1 MARDAAP
8 VFDEI
13 IHSPNRLRI
22 CVLLSTVETMEFAAL
37 RADLG
42 VADSVLSK
50 HLDTLA
56 DAGYVTLTRP
66 TGLGG
71 RPRTW
76 ARLTTVGHHTLHGH
90 LAALRQLTA
99 LATQTPPPE
108 WREPAPNQTTSRP
121 VPPR

>member
-1 MARDAAP
+1 MARTTTPA
-8 VFDEI
+8 FDEI

-22 CVLLSTVETMEFAAL
+22 CVLLSTVESMDFAAL
-37 RADLG
+37 REDLG

-50 HLDTLA
+50 HLATLT

-76 ARLTTVGHHTLHGH
+76 VRLTTPGLHALHGH
-90 LAALRQLTA
+90 LAALQEMTA
-99 LATQTPPPE
+99 PATQTPLK
-108 WREPAPNQTTSRP
+108 RP
-121 VPPR
+121 RR

>member
-1 MARDAAP
+1 MARGAAP

-22 CVLLSTVETMEFAAL
+22 CVLLSTVEAMEFAAL
-37 RADLG
+37 REDLG

-50 HLDTLA
+50 HLATLA

-76 ARLTTVGHHTLHGH
+76 ARLTTPGHRALHGH
-90 LAALRQLTA
+90 LAALQQLTN
-99 LATQTPPPE
+99 LATQAPPDQS
-108 WREPAPNQTTSRP
+108 RE
-121 VPPR
+121 

>member
-1 MARDAAP
+1 MARAATP
-8 VFDEI
+8 AFDEI

-22 CVLLSTVETMEFAAL
+22 CVLLSTVDSMEFAAL
-37 RADLG
+37 RDDLG

-50 HLDTLA
+50 HLATLS

-76 ARLTTVGHHTLHGH
+76 ARLTTTGHHALHGH
-90 LAALRQLTA
+90 LAALRELTA
-99 LATQTPPPE
+99 LASQTLPD
-108 WREPAPNQTTSRP
+108 
-121 VPPR
+121 

>member
-50 HLDTLA
+50 HLATLA
-56 DAGYVTLTRP
+56 DAGYVTLTRRLMLKKSRRKFP
-66 TGLGG
+66 SRWRSV
-71 RPRTW
+71 RPKRCASPGSERVPNSRTPSSAAW
-76 ARLTTVGHHTLHGH
+76 LT
-90 LAALRQLTA
+90 RC
-99 LATQTPPPE
+99 QT
-108 WREPAPNQTTSRP
+108 
-121 VPPR
+121 